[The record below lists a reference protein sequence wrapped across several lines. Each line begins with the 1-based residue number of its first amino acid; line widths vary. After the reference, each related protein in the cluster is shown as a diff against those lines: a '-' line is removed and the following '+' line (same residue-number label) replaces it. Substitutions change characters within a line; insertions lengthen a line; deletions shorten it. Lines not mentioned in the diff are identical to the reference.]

1 MITIEITPAIKNEIN
16 AEISKAIKSIEKEIS
31 ISADLR
37 NYEAIERNAKYIKEM
52 KEALNLGVI

>member
-16 AEISKAIKSIEKEIS
+16 AEISKAIKSIEKEIL